1 MTAAGEEAEENLPEA
16 VQVYVSGGKAA
27 LV

>member
-1 MTAAGEEAEENLPEA
+1 MTADGEEAEENLPEA